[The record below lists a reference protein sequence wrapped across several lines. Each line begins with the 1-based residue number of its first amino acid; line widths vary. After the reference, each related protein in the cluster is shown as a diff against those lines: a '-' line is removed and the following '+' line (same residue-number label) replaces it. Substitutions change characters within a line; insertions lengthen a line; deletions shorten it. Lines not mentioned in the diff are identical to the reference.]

1 MVSGQWSVVLCFLC
15 ISVIVSPAGA
25 QTARRINRCRTKE
38 ITVTSLQKYGVDLR
52 RSAVKRQTGRGYPRG
67 TIGTSL
73 MPLSPLRGKN
83 IRVCHILMNFP
94 LDADRLPIH
103 TPAFFDDILF
113 NENNPESMA
122 SFYKEVSYGQTRITG
137 KTFGWFNFGAT
148 ANNPLGLP
156 RATVAADI
164 AGTGGVTL
172 FIPQVI
178 QQTDPTIDFSQFDG
192 DGDGRVDVLIVTFPN
207 PTGYYDLV
215 FGRTT
220 GTPVDP
226 AIADPLLNNFAA
238 NQSLA
243 RIRALSGAN
252 IPAIPT
258 NDAVVVDSWDVLSE
272 DNAGLT
278 TGFNN
283 GVSSYAHEVGHSL
296 GLPDLVDETGALG
309 NRIPVGAGLWDAMAL
324 GNRND
329 PAGFNIMLRPQL
341 QGGIVHPSV
350 WCKFALGWLTPVPV
364 TTQLTQVTIPAVE
377 TNPIVYRMNVNGDP
391 LNPEYFL
398 IENRQNI
405 GRFDNLLRGTTLAAP
420 PPGPAPGTGPS
431 QKLAH
436 GLLLWH
442 IDETVIENSAAGTFI
457 VTDINH
463 PGIKLVQADGRND
476 MDKVTGTGIAFVAWN
491 LTNFGFAGMFNGN
504 FGDDSD
510 PFPGTARVTEVTF
523 TTTPSTASY
532 TGYDSG
538 VRITNVVEQRSNVI
552 ADLNVTPVFS
562 PTITISE
569 PVEGQRTAN
578 FTPTIHAIYD
588 NGSALGNERDPLLV
602 SSIDILLDNQEIV
615 TDGQNNDPQAG
626 TFTFD
631 GINIIFRPIKP
642 LTSGRH
648 TVLIRGNDQSHAGT
662 SPPFIN
668 SALVNFTVQPV
679 ILTQAAG
686 TAQMISFPFRLTTT
700 AGLLPNNAAQL
711 AQIEDLT
718 KGGPQFVLQNPTPRL
733 ARFDLS
739 RNGYHFFAP
748 VPPPGA
754 RPTDPFVDVLFPGCA
769 YWVSVPSD
777 GVSLRVEGNAVP
789 SNEIFQIIHEDS
801 ASDGTLPAGFRMIGN
816 PFDFPVDWASVQVE
830 YQGVRMSLQQAINNT
845 PSLISPVIYTFTPQG
860 YKFATA
866 PDGQLIPFEGHWIKL
881 LQPVKLF
888 IPPAR
893 SALRSPVNAKSE
905 IRNPKSEI
913 QWRLQLSASVGSSSD
928 TYNYIGAASNAEDG
942 EDRYDVSKAPPA
954 PGSRVV
960 LNVLGSHGKLAQD
973 LRKGPLTARQV
984 YNLDVIAN
992 EPNSDVRIEWPN
1004 LNDVPKG
1011 YVVTLRDVETQRQV
1025 YLRTTSG
1032 YTFNTGANTVR
1043 RLQII
1048 VDPNGSR
1055 PLNVLVRAAKAQ
1067 AGVGAVFTYSLTQD
1081 ADVEAVILSPTGQV
1095 VRRFNVKNSPAGV
1108 HTLNWDSK
1116 DSRGRSMGRGLY
1128 LLRLQAQTVD
1138 NQISQGVTTFT
1149 MR

>member
-1 MVSGQWSVVLCFLC
+1 M
-15 ISVIVSPAGA
+15 SPAWA
-25 QTARRINRCRTKE
+25 QTTRRINRCRTNE
-38 ITVTSLQKYGVDLR
+38 ITIATLQKYGVDLR
-52 RSAVKRQTGRGYPRG
+52 RSAAKRQTGRGYPRG

-73 MPLSPLRGKN
+73 MPLSPLRGKT

-94 LDADRLPIH
+94 LDADRLPVH
-103 TPAFFDDILF
+103 TAAFFDDILF
-113 NENNPESMA
+113 NESNPESMA
-122 SFYKEVSYGQTRITG
+122 SFYKEVSYGQIRITG

-156 RATVAADI
+156 RAAVAVDI
-164 AGTGGVTL
+164 TTGGVAQ

-178 QQTDPTIDFSQFDG
+178 RQTDPFIDFSQFDG

-215 FGRTT
+215 FGRAT

-226 AIADPLLNNFAA
+226 AVADPLLNNTAY
-238 NQSLA
+238 NMSLA

-252 IPAIPT
+252 IPPIPT
-258 NDAVVVDSWDVLSE
+258 NDAVVVDSWDILSE

-296 GLPDLVDETGALG
+296 GLPDLTDETNALFP
-309 NRIPVGAGLWDAMAL
+309 RISVGLGWWDGMAL

-329 PAGFNIMLRPQL
+329 PAGFNLALRPQL
-341 QGGIVHPSV
+341 QGGIVHFSA
-350 WCKFALGWLTPVPV
+350 WCKFALGWLTPIPV
-364 TTQLTQVTIPAVE
+364 TTQLNQVTIPAVE

-391 LNPEYFL
+391 LSPEYFL

-405 GRFDNLLRGTTLAAP
+405 GRFDSLLRGTTLAAP

-431 QKLAH
+431 QRLAH
-436 GLLLWH
+436 GLLVWH

-463 PGIKLVQADGRND
+463 PGLKLMQADGRND
-476 MDKVTGTGIAFVAWN
+476 MDQVTITSIAFVPWN

-510 PFPGTARVTEVTF
+510 PFPGTLRVTEFSF
-523 TTTPSTASY
+523 TTNPSSQSY
-532 TGYDSG
+532 TGFDSG
-538 VRITNVVEQRSNVI
+538 VRISNITEQRSNII
-552 ADLNVTPVFS
+552 ADLNVTPVFN
-562 PTITISE
+562 PTITLIQ
-569 PVEGQRTAN
+569 PTEGQRTAN
-578 FTPTIHAIYD
+578 ATPTIHAVYS
-588 NGSALGNERDPLLV
+588 NGSALGNDRDPLLI

-615 TDGQNNDPQAG
+615 TDGQPNDPQAG
-626 TFTFD
+626 TFSFD
-631 GINIIFRPIKP
+631 GTNIIFRPIRP

-648 TVLIRGNDQSHAGT
+648 TVLIRGNDQVHAGA
-662 SPPFIN
+662 SPPFVS
-668 SALVNFTVQPV
+668 SALVNFTVQPI

-686 TAQMISFPFRLTTT
+686 TSQMISFPFYLTTT
-700 AGLLPNNAAQL
+700 PGLLPNNAAQL
-711 AQIEDLT
+711 VKVEDLT
-718 KGGPQFVLQNPTPRL
+718 KAGPQFVLQSPTPRI

-739 RNGYHFFAP
+739 RNGYHFFSP

-754 RPTDPFVDVLFPGCA
+754 RPTDPFVDLLFPGCA
-769 YWVSVPSD
+769 YWVAVPSE
-777 GVSLRVEGNAVP
+777 GVPLRIEGNAVP
-789 SNEIFQIIHEDS
+789 GNATFQIIHEDS
-801 ASDGTLPAGFRMIGN
+801 ALDGTLPPGFRMIGN
-816 PFDFPVDWASVQVE
+816 PFDFTVDWASVQVE

-845 PSLISPVIYTFTPQG
+845 PPLISPVIYTFTPQG

-866 PDGQLIPFEGHWIKL
+866 PEGQLIPFEGHWIKL

-893 SALRSPVNAKSE
+893 SALRSPAKSE
-905 IRNPKSEI
+905 PRASASDTEVH
-913 QWRLQLSASVGSSSD
+913 WRLQLSASVGGSSD
-928 TYNYIGAASNAEDG
+928 TYNYIGAATNAEDD
-942 EDRYDVSKAPPA
+942 EDRYDVPKAPPA

-960 LNVLGSHGKLAQD
+960 LNVLSGSGKLAQD
-973 LRKGPLTARQV
+973 LRKGPLSGRQV
-984 YNLDVIAN
+984 YNLEVITS
-992 EPNSDVRIEWPN
+992 EPNTDVRLTWSN

-1011 YVVTLRDVETQRQV
+1011 YAVYLRDAETQKQV

-1043 RLQII
+1043 HLQII

-1055 PLNVLVRAAKAQ
+1055 PLNVLVRTAKAQ
-1067 AGVGAVFTYSLTQD
+1067 AGVGAVFTYTLTQD
-1081 ADVEAVILSPTGQV
+1081 ADVQATILSPTGQV
-1095 VRRFNVKNSPAGV
+1095 VRRFNIKSALAGV

-1116 DSRGRSMGRGLY
+1116 DSRGRALGRGVY
-1128 LLRLQAQTVD
+1128 LLRLQAQTAD
-1138 NQISQGVTTFT
+1138 HQISQGVTTFT
-1149 MR
+1149 LR